1 MKTFAKM
8 SKSKRFRLTI
18 LVLAMNF
25 AIFTYGIY
33 SDSDLSSLGTGLS
46 LLNAPLYAY
55 ILGESYRPSGDKP
68 SKDSDPIVWL
78 FQNNCL
84 NYYTI
89 MNWIIVYVWKQ
100 GKK

>member
-1 MKTFAKM
+1 MKTFSTM

-33 SDSDLSSLGTGLS
+33 SDADLSSLGTGLS

-55 ILGESYRPSGDKP
+55 ILGESYRPSSAKS
-68 SKDSDPIVWL
+68 SKSEDSDPIV
-78 FQNNCL
+78 
-84 NYYTI
+84 
-89 MNWIIVYVWKQ
+89 
-100 GKK
+100 